1 MLKHVAKLY
10 TNQRGLD
17 MRAKALAT
25 AAGSSAVLLCL
36 LASASPAQ
44 ERTRKSAPII
54 RVLSE
59 NGAGV
64 ASSYV
69 RPVIQVAEDS
79 YVFAVMMD
87 LDGHI
92 QVLHP
97 DFPGISVRIRSQ
109 KQHRLPNFFAGFNNQ
124 RFGGGYANYSNA
136 SLNRYSGGPDDTR
149 GTIIALASRVPFNLE
164 LIEADGDWNMAA
176 IRRLIEHRTP
186 EGAAQ
191 ALARSLGAKGE
202 RIGRDFMRFAGQ
214 EQGYYAYNSFDYYC
228 GYGGFGS
235 AYAGQRILRTYARF
249 NELRAM
255 GLRPVVIGYDQ
266 CGAPLIVAAP
276 IRPGAGFRPPV
287 AGQPQDTTV
296 FPKSHFPKG
305 IARRPTPEGVFPLP
319 DRAEQV
325 QRAQLGQ
332 RPDLPQIRDVTI
344 TAPRGRRTEPR
355 EIFQGHRPQPG
366 VTAIPERGPRPVD
379 RAIPSRSEPAATGMR
394 PVYRPEP
401 RVTAPSEPARRPERA
416 PAPAPAPVVH
426 ERPAAPSSPPPRAET
441 HSKPEPTTSRPP
453 RT

>member
-1 MLKHVAKLY
+1 
-10 TNQRGLD
+10 
-17 MRAKALAT
+17 MRANGLAT
-25 AAGSSAVLLCL
+25 TAGSSALLLCL
-36 LASASPAQ
+36 LASAASAQ
-44 ERTRKSAPII
+44 ERASKRAPII
-54 RVLSE
+54 RVFSE

-64 ASSYV
+64 VSSYV
-69 RPVIQVAEDS
+69 RPVIRVAEDS

-164 LIEADGDWNMAA
+164 LIEADGDWNMTA

-202 RIGRDFMRFAGQ
+202 RIGRDFMRFAGGQ
-214 EQGYYAYNSFDYYC
+214 SQGYYAANSYGYC
-228 GYGGFGS
+228 GYGSYGYPYAGGAFFGS
-235 AYAGQRILRTYARF
+235 FARF
-249 NELRAM
+249 AELRAM
-255 GLRPVVIGYDQ
+255 GLRPVIVGYDR
-266 CGAPLIVAAP
+266 CGTPLIVAAP
-276 IRPGAGFRPPV
+276 TRPGAGFRPLPPV
-287 AGQPQDTTV
+287 PSPQDTTV

-305 IARRPTPEGVFPLP
+305 IARRPTPEGVFPLT

-441 HSKPEPTTSRPP
+441 HSKPEPTTSQPP